1 MRSKSFETQVRDKL
15 EGSRRVERLSRL
27 MDKNNGRCLL
37 DGRKEMQR
45 SGKIENVKKIY
56 ARARKVL

>member
-1 MRSKSFETQVRDKL
+1 MRSKSFETQVRDRL
-15 EGSRRVERLSRL
+15 EGRRVERLSRL